1 MSRSLL
7 LACQVFVLIMLASRA
22 ADQPASAPAGSA
34 SEPQLQPFTV
44 DWPATGEFPA
54 DVSFLLPAP
63 AGKDGFISAKDGH
76 LVRPDGSRFRIW
88 GINATAKTTVPPK
101 PDAPV
106 LAANLARRGL
116 NCVRFHFLD
125 RLAPAGL
132 VDATRNDT
140 RALDPVQLDKLDCFI
155 AELKK
160 HGIYADL
167 NLNVARS
174 YKPGD
179 GVRDHDLL
187 GFGKSVT
194 YFDERLIELQKEYA
208 KQLLTHV
215 NPYTGK
221 AYREEPA
228 VAVVE
233 FVNENSLIEAWI
245 DGRVKGQQT
254 QKTGGTW
261 VDIPPSYGQALTAK
275 YNEWLA
281 NQAAPDVLARLRTEA
296 GVAATAPVPRLQPS
310 EFKKASQERFRL
322 EASFYMETERR
333 FFRMMSAYL
342 REELAVKPLLIGN
355 SDHGHGHSGYP
366 IVDST
371 SQLDV
376 VDSHVYW
383 QHPHYR
389 TDERGKTIGFDIS
402 NTPMVDDPLHSSVV
416 QLSRTAVA
424 GKPFTVSEVNHPFP
438 NEFACEGIPV
448 LAAYAALQDWDGIF
462 WYTLSHS
469 DVLAEEAV
477 QHGHFDFSKDPVKMS
492 QLPAGALTFLRADV
506 QPAQR
511 TLTRS
516 YSREQVLDSVR
527 MTWKD
532 APYFTPG
539 FPLSLPL
546 QHAVRVASFDG
557 PPTAPFAATSQTTP
571 LVSDTGELTWHF
583 GEKKTG
589 VVTVNTPLSQSLIG
603 HCQATGAA
611 TANLAA
617 SLPLP
622 FCALTLNSLD
632 DKPIAKSGRLLLTA
646 TARAANTGM
655 AWNEKR
661 TSLTDWGKAPTVIEP
676 VLGLVILR
684 DLQAARSVS
693 VQPLDGA
700 GRPLGVPVHAKP
712 DGPAWTV
719 SLGQPATTWYLLSVE
734 R

>member
-1 MSRSLL
+1 MNRFPFLGCL
-7 LACQVFVLIMLASRA
+7 ILALGGLSMA
-22 ADQPASAPAGSA
+22 ANQQPASPTTDDR
-34 SEPQLQPFTV
+34 LLPFTV
-44 DWPATGEFPA
+44 EWPSRGEFPA

-63 AGKDGFISAKDGH
+63 AGKDGFVAAKDGH

-88 GINATAKTTVPPK
+88 GINATARTTVPSK
-101 PDAPV
+101 EDAPV

-140 RALDPVQLDKLDCFI
+140 RALDPAQLDKLDFFI
-155 AELKK
+155 AELKQR
-160 HGIYADL
+160 GIYADL

-179 GVRDHDLL
+179 GVRDHELL

-208 KQLLTHV
+208 RQLLTHV

-245 DGRVKGQQT
+245 DGRIKGQQT

-261 VDIPPSYGQALTAK
+261 VDIPPSYGEALTAK

-281 NQAAPDVLARLRTEA
+281 SAATPEVLARLRAAA
-296 GVAATAPVPRLQPS
+296 GVAAHALVPRLQPS
-310 EFKKASQERFRL
+310 EFKQASQERFRL
-322 EASFYMETERR
+322 EASFYMETEKR

-342 REELAVKPLLIGN
+342 RDELAVKSLLIGN

-371 SQLDV
+371 SLLDV

-383 QHPHYR
+383 QHPHYL
-389 TDERGKTIGFDIS
+389 TNEQGKTIGFDIG
-402 NTPMVDDPLHSSVV
+402 NTPMVDDPLRSSVV

-448 LAAYAALQDWDGIF
+448 LAAYAALQDWDGVF
-462 WYTLSHS
+462 WYTLAHG
-469 DVLAEEAV
+469 DVLAEEPV
-477 QHGHFDFSKDPVKMS
+477 QHGHFDFSQDPVKMS
-492 QLPAGALTFLRADV
+492 QLPAGALTFLRGDV
-506 QPAQR
+506 RSAQR
-511 TLTRS
+511 TVTRS
-516 YSREQVLDSVR
+516 YSREQVVDSLLL
-527 MTWKD
+527 TWKD

-539 FPLSLPL
+539 FPLALPL
-546 QHAVRVASFDG
+546 QHAVRTASFNG
-557 PPTAPFAATSQTTP
+557 PPTSPFASISQSSP
-571 LVSDTGELTWHF
+571 LVSDTGELTWRF
-583 GEKKTG
+583 GEKRTG
-589 VVTVNTPLSQSLIG
+589 LVSVDTPLSQSLVG
-603 HCQATGAA
+603 HCQSTGAA
-611 TANLAA
+611 TSNLGA
-617 SLPLP
+617 SVTLP
-622 FCALTLNSLD
+622 FCALTLSSLD
-632 DKPIAKSGRLLLTA
+632 SKPIAESGRLLLTA
-646 TARAANTGM
+646 TARTANTGM
-655 AWNEKR
+655 VWNEKR
-661 TSLTDWGKAPTVIEP
+661 TSLANWGKAPTVIEP
-676 VLGLVILR
+676 VAGRIVLKDLR
-684 DLQAARSVS
+684 GARSVTA
-693 VQPLDGA
+693 QALDGA
-700 GRPLGVPVHAKP
+700 GRPVGTPLSAKP
-712 DGPAWTV
+712 DGQAWTL
-719 SLGQPATTWYLLSVE
+719 SLGQPVTTWYAVSVE